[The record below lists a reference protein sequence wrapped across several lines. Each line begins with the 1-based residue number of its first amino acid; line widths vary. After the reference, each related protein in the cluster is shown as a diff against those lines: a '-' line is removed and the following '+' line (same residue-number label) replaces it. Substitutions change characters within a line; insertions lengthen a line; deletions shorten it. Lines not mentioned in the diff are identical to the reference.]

1 MSRKDQTIRVMFVA
15 PCFGVGGLERVIL
28 ELVANIDRSRFTPS
42 FCTLLAPDREMYRA
56 IERLDLS
63 CSVLDKG
70 DGINLSL
77 PARLA
82 RLMRR
87 ERIDV
92 VNAHDIGATLY
103 AAPAARLA
111 GISRVVHADHSQ
123 ILTKTRH
130 TSIYRLVM
138 RRFVEHTVTV
148 SRDLAD
154 YLAREYGIE
163 RDRITI
169 IPNGIDVSRFAD
181 AVDSSRVREELGIG
195 PEKRII
201 GTIGRLT
208 EQKGT
213 EYLIRAFAGLARD
226 IPDLALVVV
235 GDGELRPGLE
245 RLASEL
251 GAGSSVVFAG
261 IREEIPE
268 FLNLFDLFVLP
279 SLWEGQP
286 LTLLE
291 AMAAGKPVIA
301 ADVGGNVEILRGGDL
316 GVLVP
321 PRNVGVLAD
330 AMRRLLADRSLAQDL
345 GRRSRAHAASEFGAS
360 KMTRRYERVFDS
372 LLSGRSSRS

>member
-268 FLNLFDLFVLP
+268 FVNLFDLFVLP

-321 PRNVGVLAD
+321 PRNVGVLVD